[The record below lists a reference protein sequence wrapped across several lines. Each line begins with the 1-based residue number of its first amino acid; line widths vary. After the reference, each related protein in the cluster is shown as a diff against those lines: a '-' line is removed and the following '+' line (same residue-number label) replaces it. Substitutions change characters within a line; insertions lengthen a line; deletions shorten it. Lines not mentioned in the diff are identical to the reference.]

1 MNFLKRNAKYMIL
14 LLIIIANCIMNLQ
27 KETSEEMASRLTNRA
42 VELISA
48 LKYDSALIC
57 LDKAIK
63 FDSTYYYSYGVK
75 ASLHTSLKQY
85 DKALKAM
92 EKQIQLKPDLAEEY
106 TIAGKLSDVLLDSI
120 KAKKYYSKALE
131 LYDTKIA
138 KNAKPQMKVS
148 YELDRVSLL
157 ILLSKDSEA
166 KQQMAKVEKEIHLNH
181 TSLERI
187 NQMTRK
193 KILDAEYKQ

>member
-1 MNFLKRNAKYMIL
+1 MDLLESSAKYLIL
-14 LLIIIANCIMNLQ
+14 LFIAIISLINRLE
-27 KETSEEMASRLTNRA
+27 KEIPKDVACRLTNRA
-42 VELISA
+42 VELISVS
-48 LKYDSALIC
+48 KYDSALIC

-63 FDSTYYYSYGVK
+63 YDSTYYYSYGVK
-75 ASLHTSLKQY
+75 VSLHTSLKQY

-92 EKQIQLKPDLAEEY
+92 EKQIQLKPDSAEEY
-106 TIAGKLSDVLLDSI
+106 TIAGKLSDVLMDSI

-138 KNAKPQMKVS
+138 KNKKPQMKVS
-148 YELDRVSLL
+148 YELDRVFLF

-166 KQQMAKVEKEIHLNH
+166 KKEMAKVEKEIHLSH

-187 NQMTRK
+187 SQMTRK